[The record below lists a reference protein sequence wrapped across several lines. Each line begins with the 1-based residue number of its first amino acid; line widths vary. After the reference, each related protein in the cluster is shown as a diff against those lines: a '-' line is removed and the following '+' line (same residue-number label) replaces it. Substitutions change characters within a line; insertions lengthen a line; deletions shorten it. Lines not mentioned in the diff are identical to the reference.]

1 MQELNL
7 LDPLTNILRNVTG
20 KCLPQF
26 FDLQLSS
33 PSAISFNFI
42 EDLLTATS
50 MNLTLTSIANE
61 VVVNHKN
68 SSSDEKITS
77 LLRKLCFTEK

>member
-7 LDPLTNILRNVTG
+7 LHPLTNIHRNVTG

-33 PSAISFNFI
+33 PSAISSNFI
-42 EDLLTATS
+42 EDL
-50 MNLTLTSIANE
+50 
-61 VVVNHKN
+61 
-68 SSSDEKITS
+68 
-77 LLRKLCFTEK
+77 